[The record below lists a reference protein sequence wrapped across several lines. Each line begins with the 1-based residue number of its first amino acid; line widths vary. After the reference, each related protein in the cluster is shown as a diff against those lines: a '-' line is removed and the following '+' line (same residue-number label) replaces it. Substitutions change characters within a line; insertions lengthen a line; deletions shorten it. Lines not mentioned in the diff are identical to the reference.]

1 MCSSPKIPPMPT
13 PEPPPPIPQAP
24 RPPINPQRTTPTM
37 APSSM
42 SSGMPTAAEDVY
54 SRRGRGRSALTIP
67 YEGAGS
73 GGLNIPG

>member
-1 MCSSPKIPPMPT
+1 MPT

-24 RPPINPQRTTPTM
+24 RPPINPQQTTQAM

>member
-24 RPPINPQRTTPTM
+24 RPPINPQRTTQAM